1 VLTLFAA
8 LCFEVLSL
16 FQLRRASSIAEA
28 ELWIDPVPN
37 LPLATATSAV
47 VIFFSGGYLAMQMAA
62 FELAWIKVAIAALL
76 LIAPLGALTG
86 RRMRAL
92 RESFAK
98 TKTIDPE
105 VLRCLQD
112 PFLKV
117 SLSVRIAIFFGIVLL
132 MAAKPEMWESIA
144 VVGQLQFWVFYG
156 PF

>member
-1 VLTLFAA
+1 
-8 LCFEVLSL
+8 
-16 FQLRRASSIAEA
+16 
-28 ELWIDPVPN
+28 
-37 LPLATATSAV
+37 
-47 VIFFSGGYLAMQMAA
+47 MQMAA